1 MPPEDV
7 PAHTLV
13 VIITDGEENSS
24 RFYDYEDVRH
34 MVEREKSKYGW
45 EFIFLGANM
54 NAIEAAGHLGIHEDR
69 AAEFLCDEEGIQ
81 KNFEAVDDFCDHFV
95 EPISVDWKKGIEED
109 FKKRG
114 RK

>member
-1 MPPEDV
+1 M

-34 MVEREKSKYGW
+34 MIEREKLKYGW

-54 NAIEAAGHLGIHEDR
+54 NAIEAAGHLDIHEDR
-69 AAEFLCDEEGIQ
+69 AVEFLCDEEGIQ
-81 KNFEAVDDFCDHFV
+81 KILRQWMTSVT
-95 EPISVDWKKGIEED
+95 IS
-109 FKKRG
+109 
-114 RK
+114 